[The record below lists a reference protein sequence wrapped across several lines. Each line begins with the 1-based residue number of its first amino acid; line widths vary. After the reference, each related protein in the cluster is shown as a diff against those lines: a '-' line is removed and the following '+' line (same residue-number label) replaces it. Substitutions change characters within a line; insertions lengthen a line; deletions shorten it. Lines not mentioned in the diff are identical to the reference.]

1 MEQRF
6 QAQQKSIEDA
16 IRAQRDAIDASIVAS
31 GQATTK
37 AEAAMEI
44 RFQSVNEFRNTLA
57 DQATHFI
64 TRSEVESAVNRNVER
79 IQEVSSRLHATVTKQ
94 EIITSFE
101 GLNNRVTELGE
112 RVTRAEGRGSGLN
125 ASWGYLMPVLLV
137 IATLIAG
144 YLAMKGH

>member
-6 QAQQKSIEDA
+6 EAQQKSLEDA
-16 IRAQRDAIDASIVAS
+16 IRAQRDAIDASIIAS

-57 DQATHFI
+57 DQAAHFI

-79 IQEVSSRLHATVTKQ
+79 IQEVSSRLHATATKQ
-94 EIITSFE
+94 EIIASFE

-112 RVTRAEGRGSGLN
+112 RVTRGEGRGSGLN
-125 ASWGYLMPVLLV
+125 AGWGYLMPMLLV

-144 YLAMKGH
+144 YLATKGH